1 MRRRSLT
8 WLGVAVVATIL
19 VATAIAAAA
28 AVRDGRHEARATR
41 ARLAEPAIRGL
52 ASDVSQSAS
61 TLDDLRGFF
70 EASSAITEV
79 DFRRFTAG
87 PLARQP
93 SLQYL
98 AWSPLGDGPTFRETR
113 DGAPP
118 GLPSLAAARGELAA
132 ARDGATAHM
141 TAPLTTP
148 GGERVVVVVAPVYA
162 PGARIRTVAER
173 RKEVIGYVSGA
184 SLLRS
189 IGATA
194 EAGLPAGVRI
204 HVRDGQEMVI
214 GDGTDAAGDTAGTID
229 VAGRRWTV
237 ALAGLGGS
245 SAALPVAVTSA
256 GLLLA
261 TIVGLLFIEA
271 IGRERSVRD
280 ELALLRVRHDR
291 ILAAAGDGI
300 IGVDEG
306 GRAAFVNP
314 AAARMLGWSVDEL
327 TGRPLDDEA
336 MPVIAATLRERAAR
350 SGEETLRRRDGST
363 FPGEFTTT
371 PIANGGG
378 SVVTFRD
385 VSARKR
391 LEEQTL
397 ESLAAAEERAAID
410 PLTGLANHRTFH
422 ERLRTELE
430 RARRHGRGLA
440 LVLMDLDHFKQ
451 VNDTHGH
458 QVGDRVLEHAAR
470 VLASETRTGELVA
483 RVGGEEFAMLLPE
496 ADEDEAFRAAE
507 RVRRAI
513 AATDFPGVGHMTMSA
528 GVCDVRQA
536 PDAETLYRLADGA
549 LYWAKHRG
557 RDMVQRY
564 SPRP

>member
-41 ARLAEPAIRGL
+41 ARVAEPAIRGL
-52 ASDVSQSAS
+52 AADVSQSAS
-61 TLDDLRGFF
+61 TLDDLRSFF
-70 EASSAITEV
+70 EASTEVSDV

-98 AWSPLGDGPTFRETR
+98 AWTPLDGGPAYRETR
-113 DGAPP
+113 DGAPA
-118 GLPSLAAARGELAA
+118 GLPSLAAAGGELAA
-132 ARDGATAHM
+132 ARDEASAHM

-148 GGERVVVVVAPVYA
+148 GGERVVLVVAPVYA
-162 PGARIRTVAER
+162 PGAEIRTVAER
-173 RKEVIGYVSGA
+173 RREVIGYVSGA
-184 SLLRS
+184 SLLS
-189 IGATA
+189 TIGATA
-194 EAGLPAGVRI
+194 EAGLPRGTRI
-204 HVRDGQEMVI
+204 HVRDGRDMVI
-214 GDGTDAAGDTAGTID
+214 GDGADIGDTAGTID
-229 VAGRRWTV
+229 VAGRHWTV

-261 TIVGLLFIEA
+261 TIVGLLFVEA
-271 IGRERSVRD
+271 VGRERSVRD

-291 ILAAAGDGI
+291 ILAAAGEGI

-314 AAARMLGWSVDEL
+314 AAARMLGWSVEEL
-327 TGRPLDDEA
+327 TGRPLDDA
-336 MPVIAATLRERAAR
+336 TMPLISAALREGGAR

-371 PIANGGG
+371 PIAHEGG

-391 LEEQTL
+391 LEERAL
-397 ESLAAAEERAAID
+397 ENLAAAEERAAID

-451 VNDTHGH
+451 VNDAHGH

-470 VLASETRTGELVA
+470 VLAAETRTGELVA

-513 AATDFPGVGHMTMSA
+513 ADTEFPGVGRMTMSA
-528 GVCDVRQA
+528 GVCDVHQA
-536 PDAETLYRLADGA
+536 PDADTLYRLADVA
-549 LYWAKHRG
+549 LYRAKHRG
-557 RDMVQRY
+557 RNMVQRY